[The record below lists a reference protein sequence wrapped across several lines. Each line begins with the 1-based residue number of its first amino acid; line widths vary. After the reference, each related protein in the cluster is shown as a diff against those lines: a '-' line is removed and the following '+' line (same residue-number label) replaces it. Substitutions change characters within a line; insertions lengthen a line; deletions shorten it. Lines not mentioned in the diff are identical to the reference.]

1 MISELAFESWNKALS
16 EAHRRNI
23 PTRFALRDIA
33 VKCVVLNVSFQSR
46 LQPQKAIGHVG
57 ETVELR
63 QTSFTSPTGCGTF
76 AFEYAGVSGSRRS
89 GKFVWLVSTISSL
102 AFLLGSAS
110 IRHA

>member
-46 LQPQKAIGHVG
+46 L
-57 ETVELR
+57 
-63 QTSFTSPTGCGTF
+63 
-76 AFEYAGVSGSRRS
+76 
-89 GKFVWLVSTISSL
+89 
-102 AFLLGSAS
+102 
-110 IRHA
+110 